1 MTSLI
6 CGIFFKKDTIYLKN
20 RNRFI
25 DLEKEL
31 MVTGGGGRRGSI
43 RGKDS

>member
-1 MTSLI
+1 MLSLI
-6 CGIFFKKDTIYLKN
+6 CGVFFKKDTIYLKN

-31 MVTGGGGRRGSI
+31 MVTGEGGKHQ
-43 RGKDS
+43 GKG